1 MYDGNQVLRF
11 ENKFKASDL
20 GGLGIE
26 LTERKGTGNYDL
38 ERTQFNVQYVPLINK
53 NLSSQVYKKLKDNN
67 IYFNEGK
74 NVNLLN
80 GAIITSGQEF
90 FQSMGMKFKNSDR
103 IHQVGKKKGQPILI
117 PDIQCKDDIPEKVKA
132 FFDDSFNFLEK
143 LVGKENI
150 VYAEVHYD
158 EDTPH
163 MHFYFLPIVNEVK
176 RKVFETD
183 KNGNLIKHE
192 VIGKDGNKK
201 LLPIQKKDENGKNM
215 YVVEKGKFLN
225 CDQFWKN
232 KGGKTSYAKIQDD
245 YNKFITEKGFNL
257 YRGNIGANVF
267 HKTKAQKE
275 IDDLNEQ
282 ITEMKKEIEKN
293 KKLNDVELKTTQEL
307 LNINSNDV
315 LNPTKKKFGGYK
327 ENDVN
332 ELITYSKNINKENTK
347 NINTIR
353 KKDITIEDMKKQI
366 NDLES
371 ENEKLKDG
379 RAIKEKDSK
388 IKELNATIE
397 AKDKLIKEKNTII
410 NNLEKT
416 IEKIQKT
423 FEQFKE
429 NIYNFCDKLCK
440 AIAHLQGNHELEE
453 NDIDY
458 DEFEV
463 EADKIN
469 RKHEKNIEDDF
480 EITM

>member
-103 IHQVGKKKGQPILI
+103 TYQVGKKKGQPILI
-117 PDIQCKDDIPEKVKA
+117 PDIQSKDDIPEKVKA
-132 FFDDSFNFLEK
+132 FFYDSFNFLEK

-201 LLPIQKKDENGKNM
+201 LLPIQKKDENGKNV

-257 YRGNIGANVF
+257 YRGNIGANVL

-307 LNINSNDV
+307 LSINSNDV

-353 KKDITIEDMKKQI
+353 KKDITIEDMQKQI

>member
-11 ENKFKASDL
+11 ENKFKSSDL

-26 LTERKGTGNYDL
+26 LTQRKGTGNYDV

-67 IYFNEGK
+67 IYFDDSK

-90 FQSMGMKFKNSDR
+90 FQSMGMKFKESNR
-103 IHQVGKKKGQPILI
+103 IYQVGKKKGQPILI
-117 PDIQCKDDIPEKVKA
+117 PDIKSENDIPEKVKN
-132 FFDDSFNFLEK
+132 FFDDSFQFLEN

-150 VYAEVHYD
+150 VYAEIHYD

-163 MHFYFLPIVNEVK
+163 MHFYFLPIVDEVR

-183 KNGNLIKHE
+183 QNGNLVKHE

-215 YVVEKGKFLN
+215 FVVEKGKFLN

-245 YNKFITEKGFNL
+245 YNKYITEKGFNL
-257 YRGNIGANVF
+257 YRGNIGANVL
-267 HKTKAQKE
+267 HRTKAQKE

-282 ITEMKKEIEKN
+282 INEMKKEIEKN
-293 KKLNDVELKTTQEL
+293 KKLNDIELQTTKDL
-307 LNINSNDV
+307 SNINSNEV

-327 ENDVN
+327 ENDVD
-332 ELITYSKNINKENTK
+332 ELISYSKNINKENTK
-347 NINTIR
+347 NINTIK
-353 KKDITIEDMKKQI
+353 KKDITIEDMQKQI
-366 NDLES
+366 DKLEI

-379 RAIKEKDSK
+379 RAIQEKDSK
-388 IKELNATIE
+388 IKELKNTIDE
-397 AKDKLIKEKNTII
+397 KNKLIKEKNTII
-410 NNLEKT
+410 ENLEKT
-416 IEKIQKT
+416 IEKIQET
-423 FEQFKE
+423 FEKFKT
-429 NIYNFCDKLCK
+429 NIYKFCDKLCK
-440 AIAHLQGNHELEE
+440 AIAHLQGYHELEE
-453 NDIDY
+453 DEIDY
-458 DEFEV
+458 DEFEY

-469 RKHEKNIEDDF
+469 REHEKNIEDDF

>member
-1 MYDGNQVLRF
+1 MHDGNQVLRF

-26 LTERKGTGNYDL
+26 LTQRKGTGNYDI
-38 ERTQFNVQYVPLINK
+38 ERTRFNVQYVPLINK
-53 NLSSQVYKKLKDNN
+53 NLSSQVYKKIKDNN
-67 IYFNEGK
+67 IYFNDSK

-90 FQSMGMKFKNSDR
+90 FQSLGMNFKESDR
-103 IHQVGKKKGQPILI
+103 TYQVGKKKGQPILI
-117 PDIQCKDDIPEKVKA
+117 PNIKSKEDIPKKVKT
-132 FFDDSFNFLEK
+132 FFDDSYKFLEK

-201 LLPIQKKDENGKNM
+201 LLPIQRKDENGKNM
-215 YVVEKGKFLN
+215 FVIENGKFLN

-257 YRGNIGANVF
+257 YRGNIGANAL

-282 ITEMKKEIEKN
+282 INEMKKEIEKN
-293 KKLNDVELKTTQEL
+293 KKLNDIELETTRKL
-307 LNINSNDV
+307 SDIKLNEV
-315 LNPTKKKFGGYK
+315 LNPSKRKLGGYK

-332 ELITYSKNINKENTK
+332 ELIEYSKNINKENTK
-347 NINTIR
+347 NANIIK
-353 KKDITIEDMKKQI
+353 KKDITIEDMEKQI
-366 NDLES
+366 KDLEY

-379 RAIKEKDSK
+379 RAIKERDDK
-388 IKELNATIE
+388 IKKLSITIVSQKE
-397 AKDKLIKEKNTII
+397 LIKEKNNII
-410 NNLEKT
+410 SNLEST
-416 IEKIQKT
+416 VEKIQEAFENFKT
-423 FEQFKE
+423 K
-429 NIYNFCDKLCK
+429 IYKFCDKLCK
-440 AIAHLQGNHELEE
+440 AIAHLQGYHELED

-458 DEFEV
+458 DEFEY

-469 RKHEKNIEDDF
+469 RKHKKNKENDY